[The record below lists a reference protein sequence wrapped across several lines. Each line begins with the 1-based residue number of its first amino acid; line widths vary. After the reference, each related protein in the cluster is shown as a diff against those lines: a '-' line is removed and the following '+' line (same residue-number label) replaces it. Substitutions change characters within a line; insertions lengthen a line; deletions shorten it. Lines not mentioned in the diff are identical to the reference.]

1 MSTNQLNKVV
11 VFGASGNFGTPI
23 TTALRQACFNVT
35 IISRTE
41 SKSTFPEDIPV
52 IRTEYTYDALTKALS
67 GQDAAVCAV
76 GPAGIPSQGTMID
89 AAEAAG
95 VRRFIVADFGWGP
108 DFTSFPEFDPVR
120 AQRAVGFKH
129 AKKHTATN
137 PNFTWTSIA
146 TGNPIDW
153 ALKRF
158 PTMGFD
164 IKNHSA
170 IIYDEGKEFFTGTTL
185 QGIGQSVVGVL
196 KNPAETANRTVKVLS
211 IKTCQN
217 DLLEAFQKKTGS
229 QWEIQ
234 RRTTR
239 ELLEGAREKKEKNVG
254 GWVLDLAV
262 AQLYDDGKARC
273 LVALSWEGSDS
284 GLLDVDEET
293 ADSLVTSVLA
303 SVQE

>member
-1 MSTNQLNKVV
+1 MTTNKLNKVA

-23 TTALRQACFNVT
+23 TAALKQAGFNVT
-35 IISRTE
+35 IITRTE

-52 IRTEYTYDALTKALS
+52 LRTEYTYGALVKALS

-89 AAEAAG
+89 AAEAAE
-95 VRRFIVADFGWGP
+95 VKRFIVADFGWGP
-108 DFTSFPEFDPVR
+108 DFTSFPEFDSVR
-120 AQRAVGFKH
+120 AQRAVGFEHARKH
-129 AKKHTATN
+129 AAAN

-158 PTMGFD
+158 TTMGFD
-164 IKNHSA
+164 IKNQSA
-170 IIYDEGKEFFTGTTL
+170 IIYDEGKEYFTGTTL

-196 KNPAETANRTVKVLS
+196 ENPAETANRTVKVVS

-217 DLLEAFQKKTGS
+217 ELLEAFQSKTGS
-229 QWEIQ
+229 QWEMR

-239 ELLEGAREKKEKNVG
+239 ELIEGARDKKENGVG
-254 GWVLDLAV
+254 GWILDLAV

-273 LVALSWEGSDS
+273 LVAPSWEESDS
-284 GLLDVDEET
+284 GLLGVNEET
-293 ADSLVTSVLA
+293 AESLVTSVLA
-303 SVQE
+303 SL

>member
-1 MSTNQLNKVV
+1 
-11 VFGASGNFGTPI
+11 
-23 TTALRQACFNVT
+23 
-35 IISRTE
+35 
-41 SKSTFPEDIPV
+41 
-52 IRTEYTYDALTKALS
+52 
-67 GQDAAVCAV
+67 
-76 GPAGIPSQGTMID
+76 MID

-95 VRRFIVADFGWGP
+95 VKRFIVADFGWGP
-108 DFTSFPEFDPVR
+108 DFTSFPEFNPVR
-120 AQRAVGFKH
+120 AQRAVGFEH
-129 AKKHTATN
+129 AKKHAASN

-164 IKNHSA
+164 IKKQSA
-170 IIYDEGKEFFTGTTL
+170 IIYDGGKEYFTGTTL

-196 KNPAETANRTVKVLS
+196 QNPAETANRTVKVMS

-217 DLLEAFQKKTGS
+217 ELLETFQNKTGT

-234 RRTTR
+234 KRTTR
-239 ELLEGAREKKEKNVG
+239 ELIQGARDKKEKGQG
-254 GWVLDLAV
+254 GWILDLAV

-273 LVALSWEGSDS
+273 LIASSWEESDS
-284 GLLDVDEET
+284 GLLGVQKET

-303 SVQE
+303 SV